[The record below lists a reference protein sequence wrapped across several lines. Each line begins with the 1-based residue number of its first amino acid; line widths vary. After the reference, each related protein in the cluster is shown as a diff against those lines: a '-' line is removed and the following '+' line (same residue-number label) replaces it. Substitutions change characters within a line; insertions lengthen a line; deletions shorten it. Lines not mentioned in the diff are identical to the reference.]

1 MNSTPYS
8 TPYPPPSPGAFPL
21 SQPGVPQPEMP
32 QLGMP
37 HPGMLQPEM
46 SPAGVPSYGIS
57 VPQSGA
63 PQVTIRGIN
72 LICKVYEIP
81 YCGICSTVKC
91 DLPGASLAVQIFP
104 KELLRRVQEYFETN
118 LNHQEQKDYKLTSN
132 TFDQIT
138 GEKAERPKELSQ
150 GKYTIYAG
158 PSSDKSEPVNFLKSG
173 YTLCHG
179 WSSPNTICP
188 LGLEYLIALDHLRI
202 QQQYEI
208 LEAVVGWETEN
219 KYHITN
225 ANGQPLYYIAE
236 ESDTC
241 ARLCLGA
248 LRCCEFRVVDTN
260 QREVLHMVRPFRC
273 SGCCCSCC
281 MQVLEVYSGGVLLGT
296 VTENCSSFFRPSFS
310 IRNASGKT
318 VLRVKGPW
326 FRCCGTVRFKIRSA
340 DDVHRVGEI
349 KKKWGGFTREILTDA
364 DNFSLRFPIDLDVKI
379 KAVLLGACILIDFLY
394 FERNGRRSV

>member
-63 PQVTIRGIN
+63 PQ
-72 LICKVYEIP
+72 
-81 YCGICSTVKC
+81 
-91 DLPGASLAVQIFP
+91 D
-104 KELLRRVQEYFETN
+104 
-118 LNHQEQKDYKLTSN
+118 
-132 TFDQIT
+132 
-138 GEKAERPKELSQ
+138 
-150 GKYTIYAG
+150 
-158 PSSDKSEPVNFLKSG
+158 
-173 YTLCHG
+173 G